1 MHKCHWIII
10 NRAQKP
16 SCNLFHDFQI
26 NWSLCLKDWEQSNL
40 LSFLEI
46 LLMVLF
52 SFSSGFYFGMTWVK
66 GEWGFEQGRDEGISQ
81 PYATARNVDPDWLRI
96 AIVKIHKKGKKFT
109 TKNIKFRAAGHL
121 QRAQTLI
128 TLQVS
133 TENSTRL
140 HASTVQ
146 THTHTASIMS
156 ICPFKS
162 TERSIEGD
170 RGWCGK
176 PEHLTGWSL
185 RGENVA
191 SRS

>member
-52 SFSSGFYFGMTWVK
+52 SFSLGFYFGMTWVK

-109 TKNIKFRAAGHL
+109 TKNIKFHAAGHL

-128 TLQVS
+128 TYWKQHTLACIYS
-133 TENSTRL
+133 TD
-140 HASTVQ
+140 
-146 THTHTASIMS
+146 THTASIMS

-176 PEHLTGWSL
+176 PEHLAG
-185 RGENVA
+185 
-191 SRS
+191 

>member
-52 SFSSGFYFGMTWVK
+52 SFSSGFYFGMTGVK

-109 TKNIKFRAAGHL
+109 TKNIKFHAAGHL

-146 THTHTASIMS
+146 THTHSQHNV
-156 ICPFKS
+156 
-162 TERSIEGD
+162 
-170 RGWCGK
+170 
-176 PEHLTGWSL
+176 HLS
-185 RGENVA
+185 V
-191 SRS
+191 

>member
-52 SFSSGFYFGMTWVK
+52 SFSSGFYFGMTGVK

-81 PYATARNVDPDWLRI
+81 PYATARNCRPRLTQNSDRQNSQKREEI
-96 AIVKIHKKGKKFT
+96 HYQEHKIPCGWTLTESTNTNYLLKTAH
-109 TKNIKFRAAGHL
+109 ACMHL
-121 QRAQTLI
+121 QYR
-128 TLQVS
+128 
-133 TENSTRL
+133 
-140 HASTVQ
+140 
-146 THTHTASIMS
+146 HTHTQPA
-156 ICPFKS
+156 
-162 TERSIEGD
+162 
-170 RGWCGK
+170 
-176 PEHLTGWSL
+176 
-185 RGENVA
+185 
-191 SRS
+191 